1 MRWSDEEKVLFEQ
14 LFKSYE
20 IAFAYYVQYFQNR
33 TESQI
38 KSFYYNVVYSN
49 KQIAAKNN
57 SGIPQTKRYRR
68 STKPRIEQH
77 YNMLNSSIKS
87 LSSSSD
93 YSQTQSIANQKNI
106 GISYES
112 QEHLL
117 YIFDEL
123 E

>member
-1 MRWSDEEKVLFEQ
+1 MRWSDEEKALFEQ

-68 STKPRIEQH
+68 SVKQQIQRY
-77 YNMLNSSIKS
+77 YNVQSSSIKS
-87 LSSSSD
+87 FGSNSD
-93 YSQTQSIANQKNI
+93 YSSTQSIANQQNI
-106 GISYES
+106 GISNES

-117 YIFDEL
+117 YVFDEL

>member
-1 MRWSDEEKVLFEQ
+1 MRWSDEEKALFEQ

-57 SGIPQTKRYRR
+57 SGIPQTKRNRR
-68 STKPRIEQH
+68 STQPRIEQH
-77 YNMLNSSIKS
+77 CNVQSSFVKS
-87 LSSSSD
+87 LSSSQD

-106 GISYES
+106 GISYDT

-117 YIFDEL
+117 YVFDEL